1 MKQYRNPYALISDS
15 FSAILDILTEQER
28 DYLLHVLD
36 FEAMS
41 LVVHD
46 GLVDVVDEIG
56 GDVYSTEP
64 ITVFI
69 HESVKFAMHDTGE

>member
-15 FSAILDILTEQER
+15 YSAVLDILTEDER

-36 FEAMS
+36 FEAMY

-46 GLVDVVDEIG
+46 GLVDIVDDITGE
-56 GDVYSTEP
+56 VYNTEP

-69 HESVKFAMHDTGE
+69 HESIKFAMHDTEE

>member
-15 FSAILDILTEQER
+15 YSAVLDILTEQER

-46 GLVDVVDEIG
+46 GLVDIVDDISGE
-56 GDVYSTEP
+56 VYNTEK

-69 HESVKFAMHDTGE
+69 HESVKFAMHDTEE

>member
-1 MKQYRNPYALISDS
+1 MKQYRNPYALISES
-15 FSAILDILTEQER
+15 YSAVLDILTEQER

-36 FEAMS
+36 FEEMS

-46 GLVDVVDEIG
+46 GMVDIVDDITGE
-56 GDVYSTEP
+56 VYNTEP

-69 HESVKFAMHDTGE
+69 RESIKFAMHDTE